1 MKANDL
7 RTLEVF
13 LAEYSGVGQQP
24 VKPGAAP
31 SGPVASGQQALD
43 TADRAKAE
51 RDRKSA
57 GLPKDDVNTD
67 LRAKASAGELSQQPN
82 NTADVEPTSDEKVV
96 NPPQNSGTNISKVQS
111 TGSPTTGKGQNQ
123 AVSETDKLKKFKPR
137 GAFGRS
143 AVKTTLKK
151 KLPTG
156 RLLKEA
162 DQPEFVVEI
171 NFNNKEVVR
180 KALSGPVN
188 CGFEAELI
196 FPGIQSFDDN
206 DDAYGEDDAM
216 IDRINNSEHVYEIRD
231 LYKKTLFD
239 YDNAYGEAFFE
250 YQMEQMSRDFE
261 DEDWVNDFVNYSID
275 DNDIADYRKET
286 LVTAK
291 EDDPAEYEERL
302 DWEEDAWGRELAE
315 LRYQD
320 DMQEYWMENLDDIKL
335 ERMVNRFEDNNRHG
349 IDNWL
354 EDMDQS
360 NTQEWQVATE
370 YLQDGD
376 DYQGSSKQD
385 AYEEVEKWLFDWA
398 KMNSHN
404 ADIEV
409 GGYHETES
417 HDGWRIE
424 EDQSLDGDG
433 QGFEVISPVFENPK
447 DMLKEI
453 KSLFSYAQDATQTNR
468 STGLHVTM
476 SYAEESDVPT
486 NIAKTK
492 MYVLSG
498 ADNQAKVWN
507 REFNSYS
514 QSTKIQVL
522 RALRA
527 IATGNASE
535 DNIKTM
541 DDMITQFDASGE
553 ANKVDRQST
562 VNVKQRRNSAGNSL
576 VEFRAAGGPGYID
589 DFEQVAKDAIR
600 YSATIQASYDD
611 DAYNKEFAKKM
622 YKWLQD
628 AQDVEDPQAYSATK
642 GLSPQ
647 DVYRQSTGDTTTDV
661 DNHPLTNYM
670 MKFTH
675 STFQDGVKQALTRFF
690 DSLRHQQEYAQK
702 HNLNEYEENPEE
714 VYADFKSSTRE
725 ALTDLLVFLSLS
737 ANTDKMSTKE
747 VMAIRKLVSQHGL
760 NSEQFIK
767 ALKRD
772 TGNPRLI
779 PDPRDKADRT
789 RIFKR
794 GGKLIGKDL
803 MSDAPEKMS
812 ISVAPDQVA
821 LMTADGLRYI
831 QQYDDTEDAYLPLKK
846 TDYDYIQMEIKALN
860 ELFNKSKANP
870 SDTELDVEV
879 RKAAFDLSKTVSTRF
894 NREMD
899 VERIMKR
906 HSDGGLQYALMWQKQ
921 LARPHTDPK
930 MAQNLK
936 TLGVEVKPT
945 EEKQAPFE
953 SLMSKF
959 EGKSLQEQLI
969 VLEKLD
975 KQKIDETHKKITFR
989 ENTVPDNRT
998 VTIVNDLLS
1007 EHFPASDLDKQME
1020 AFTAIPMPE
1029 MIDRF
1034 RSIER
1039 TRGPDACCRG
1049 VLCQFINYLHPTLK
1063 DQINSDFCDGKTSD
1077 SEKSQCQPCNEAW
1090 QGNAEIKKTGQWA
1103 GKTIAELQKL
1113 ASTLRKKDRRTS
1125 TEQSKLKQINFA
1137 IRSKRDW
1144 KGDTKENISENLEE
1158 AKGIMGRVAGDKF
1171 VKGNEQLE
1179 FQEVKVYPETSN
1191 QYQSVEERDLA
1202 IKSFEEQ
1209 AGQIIWTNNPNN
1221 GMLAFGV
1228 ATLTDP
1234 LNNNTPAYWGRYFK
1248 QRTTNMMG
1256 VWQNNQVPSG
1266 WKVQKAGALKL
1277 DIGIDPQHLIK
1288 VETPF
1293 ASIDQVIN
1301 TVKKNSQGNPLQEQL
1316 ISGLQQIKAGQN
1328 PVFENCAQH
1337 IPALRDYFGEIM
1349 GPCALMADMVG
1360 GQAEDAN
1367 QALLK
1372 GAGWGNSQVFWPQ
1385 AMNYA
1390 LVDSVFIG
1398 PDGQE
1403 VGISSKGGKG
1413 AKASAKNIADAIA
1426 KAPPKLVKK
1435 YKFTVAII
1443 QLVEQSSAQE
1453 GPFRIANYL
1462 KVLPAGLE
1470 KEIMSYVKSGKSDYV
1485 GLSDDAKELF
1495 NYGTPKQGAPGF
1507 NTGLALTAL
1516 LAKKVAKIVNE
1527 DPTFSAGA
1535 LSFLNQSSI
1544 VQLYCKMGKQGDNAR
1559 VTGWDAIYPP
1569 NFKGRVILDGSK
1581 NYYSSRIG
1589 GKFAFGFV

>member
-1 MKANDL
+1 MKAKDL

-31 SGPVASGQQALD
+31 SGPVPSGQQALD

-82 NTADVEPTSDEKVV
+82 DTTDVEPTSDEKVV
-96 NPPQNSGTNISKVQS
+96 KPPQNSGSNISKVQS

-143 AVKTTLKK
+143 AVKRTLKK

-162 DQPEFVVEI
+162 DQPEFMVEI
-171 NFNNKEVVR
+171 NFNSKDVVK
-180 KALSGPVN
+180 KALNGPVN

-196 FPGIQSFDDN
+196 FPRIQNFDDN
-206 DDAYGEDDAM
+206 DDMYGDDFAM
-216 IDRINNSEHVYEIRD
+216 IDRINNSEHVDEIRD

-286 LVTAK
+286 LDTAK
-291 EDDPAEYEERL
+291 EDDPDEYQERL

-315 LRYQD
+315 LRYKD
-320 DMQEYWMENLDDIKL
+320 DMQEYWMENLDDVKL
-335 ERMVNRFEDNNRHG
+335 ERMVNRFEDNNRYG
-349 IDNWL
+349 IDNWMTDSG
-354 EDMDQS
+354 EAG
-360 NTQEWQVATE
+360 NE
-370 YLQDGD
+370 YWTDANDLLQQGD
-376 DYQGSSKQD
+376 AESELSGNPKYQ

-433 QGFEVISPVFENPK
+433 AGFEVISPVFDNPK

-453 KSLFSYAQDATQTNR
+453 QSLFEYAQDATETNR
-468 STGLHVTM
+468 TTGLHVTM

-514 QSTKIQVL
+514 QSTKVQVL
-522 RALRA
+522 QALRA
-527 IATGNASE
+527 IATGNASD

-541 DDMITQFDASGE
+541 DDMITQFDATGE
-553 ANKVDRQST
+553 ANKVGRQST
-562 VNVKQRRNSAGNSL
+562 VNVKQRKNSAGNSL
-576 VEFRAAGGPGYID
+576 VEFRAAGGPGYTGNFD
-589 DFEQVAKDAIR
+589 QVAKDVIR
-600 YSATIQASYDD
+600 YSATIQASHDD
-611 DAYNKEFAKKM
+611 DAYNREFAKKM

-647 DVYRQSTGDTTTDV
+647 DVYRQSTGDTTFDV
-661 DNHPLTNYM
+661 DNHPLTQYM

-675 STFQDGVKQALTRFF
+675 NSFQDNVKKTLTRFF
-690 DSLRHQQEYAQK
+690 SSLKNQQEYQAK

-714 VYADFKSSTRE
+714 VFAEFKSSTRE
-725 ALTDLLVFLSLS
+725 ALTDLMVYLSLS

-747 VMAIRKLVSQHGL
+747 LMAIRKLVSQHGIDA
-760 NSEQFIK
+760 EQFVK

-772 TGNPRLI
+772 SGNPRLI
-779 PDPRDKADRT
+779 PDPRDKADRS

-794 GGKLIGKDL
+794 GGKLIGKDI
-803 MSDAPEKMS
+803 MPDAPEKMS

-821 LMTADGLRYI
+821 LLTADGLRYI
-831 QQYDDTEDAYLPLKK
+831 QQYDDTEDAYIPLKK
-846 TDYDYIQMEIKALN
+846 TDFDYIQMEIKALN

-870 SDTELDVEV
+870 DDAELDVEV
-879 RKAAFDLSKTVSTRF
+879 RKTAFDLSKTVSTRF
-894 NREMD
+894 NRELD
-899 VERIMKR
+899 VERIMNR
-906 HSDGGLQYALMWQKQ
+906 QSDGGLQYALMWQKQ

-930 MAQNLK
+930 MVQNLK
-936 TLGVEVKPT
+936 QLGVEVKPIQS
-945 EEKQAPFE
+945 EPAPFE

-959 EGKSLQEQLI
+959 ESKSLQEQLTI
-969 VLEKLD
+969 LGKLD
-975 KQKIDETHKKITFR
+975 KQKIDEAYKKITFR

-1007 EHFPASDLDKQME
+1007 KHFPASDLNKQMD

-1029 MIDRF
+1029 MIDSF

-1039 TRGPDACCRG
+1039 TQGPDACCRG

-1063 DQINSDFCDGKTSD
+1063 DQINSNFCDGKTSD
-1077 SEKSQCQPCNEAW
+1077 LEKSQCKPCNEAW
-1090 QGNAEIKKTGQWA
+1090 QGNPKIRKTGKWA
-1103 GKTIAELQKL
+1103 GKTIAELQKR
-1113 ASTLRKKDRRTS
+1113 ANSLRKKETRTDAES
-1125 TEQSKLKQINFA
+1125 SELKQINFA

-1144 KGDTKENISENLEE
+1144 KGDTKENKHFDEARLNSARTDKYLPIVQQIIDKGDATFNIGEKGDEGIFVADKGQKVVNRLTSLTGTLNGEPAEIKVNQIFKTPKMVAIAQGKDPNAVSASASKESYEIKPSQIFSDETFNATKVFDEVIKNPVLQQSEIGQHIIKM
-1158 AKGIMGRVAGDKF
+1158 AKEIQNGQQPNMNDTPKEFYTAIRDYAGEYLGVLALIRGTANFPTRDAWLKHLDVRSLDEIVINF
-1171 VKGNEQLE
+1171 PKE
-1179 FQEVKVYPETSN
+1179 SN
-1191 QYQSVEERDLA
+1191 FALGDS
-1202 IKSFEEQ
+1202 IGSFENSKT
-1209 AGQIIWTNNPNN
+1209 GNQI
-1221 GMLAFGV
+1221 L
-1228 ATLTDP
+1228 
-1234 LNNNTPAYWGRYFK
+1234 
-1248 QRTTNMMG
+1248 
-1256 VWQNNQVPSG
+1256 
-1266 WKVQKAGALKL
+1266 
-1277 DIGIDPQHLIK
+1277 
-1288 VETPF
+1288 
-1293 ASIDQVIN
+1293 
-1301 TVKKNSQGNPLQEQL
+1301 
-1316 ISGLQQIKAGQN
+1316 
-1328 PVFENCAQH
+1328 
-1337 IPALRDYFGEIM
+1337 
-1349 GPCALMADMVG
+1349 
-1360 GQAEDAN
+1360 
-1367 QALLK
+1367 
-1372 GAGWGNSQVFWPQ
+1372 
-1385 AMNYA
+1385 
-1390 LVDSVFIG
+1390 
-1398 PDGQE
+1398 
-1403 VGISSKGGKG
+1403 ISSKGGKKG
-1413 AKASAKNIADAIA
+1413 APPSLNGLKIPDELKSVPAYANEIDVIEALQGASGIAQPFVGLNKIAEYNPESINKAVRKLLPFTEKDIFSITKLMDGKLYDKSDINKLPAKFKPLLKLINLDRVNPRATPGGIIHYTLNKVLVDAVNNNNAMPNFEPLAREILQKNFIQIFARPKGGVLGFDVLWPSKDLATGKIELYSKASSTE
-1426 KAPPKLVKK
+1426 P
-1435 YKFTVAII
+1435 
-1443 QLVEQSSAQE
+1443 
-1453 GPFRIANYL
+1453 
-1462 KVLPAGLE
+1462 
-1470 KEIMSYVKSGKSDYV
+1470 
-1485 GLSDDAKELF
+1485 
-1495 NYGTPKQGAPGF
+1495 
-1507 NTGLALTAL
+1507 
-1516 LAKKVAKIVNE
+1516 
-1527 DPTFSAGA
+1527 
-1535 LSFLNQSSI
+1535 
-1544 VQLYCKMGKQGDNAR
+1544 GKQKMSFS
-1559 VTGWDAIYPP
+1559 VT
-1569 NFKGRVILDGSK
+1569 
-1581 NYYSSRIG
+1581 
-1589 GKFAFGFV
+1589 

>member
-1 MKANDL
+1 MKAKDL

-67 LRAKASAGELSQQPN
+67 LRAKASAGELSQ
-82 NTADVEPTSDEKVV
+82 EPTDTDDITDTTGSQVVKPPSGAQGLAPTTKSDK
-96 NPPQNSGTNISKVQS
+96 K
-111 TGSPTTGKGQNQ
+111 SPTTM
-123 AVSETDKLKKFKPR
+123 AETDKKIFKKK

-143 AVKTTLKK
+143 AVGGILKK

-162 DQPEFVVEI
+162 DPLDFIIEI
-171 NFNNKEVVR
+171 NFNSKEVVK
-180 KALSGPVN
+180 KALNGPVN

-196 FPGIQSFDDN
+196 FPRIADFGDES
-206 DDAYGEDDAM
+206 M
-216 IDRINNSEHVYEIRD
+216 IDRIANSSYESDITE
-231 LYKKTLFD
+231 LYRKTLMDFD
-239 YDNAYGEAFFE
+239 SAYGEAFYE
-250 YQMEQMSRDFE
+250 YQMAQMTRDME
-261 DEDWVNDFVNYSID
+261 DEDWVNDFVNYVID
-275 DNDIADYRKET
+275 DNDIADYKQET
-286 LVTAK
+286 LDTTKA
-291 EDDPAEYEERL
+291 DDPDEYEERL
-302 DWEEDAWGRELAE
+302 DWEPDAWGRELAE
-315 LRYQD
+315 LSYRDEMQD
-320 DMQEYWMENLDDIKL
+320 YWMENLDDYQL
-335 ERMVNRFEDNNRHG
+335 ERLVNRFEDNPRHG
-349 IDNWL
+349 IVNWMMDSGEAGNENWINANDYL
-354 EDMDQS
+354 EH
-360 NTQEWQVATE
+360 
-370 YLQDGD
+370 GD
-376 DYQGSSKQD
+376 DGPPGDSGKKRE

-409 GGYHETES
+409 GGYHETEG

-424 EDQSLDGDG
+424 EDSSLEGDG
-433 QGFEVISPVFENPK
+433 AAFEIISPVFDTPK

-453 KSLFSYAQDATQTNR
+453 NSLFSYAQDATETNR

-476 SYAEESDVPT
+476 SYAEPSDVPT

-498 ADNQAKVWN
+498 ADNQAKVWG

-514 QSTKIQVL
+514 QNTKIQVL
-522 RALRA
+522 KALRA
-527 IATGNASE
+527 IATGNASD

-553 ANKVDRQST
+553 AHKVGRQST
-562 VNVKQRRNSAGNSL
+562 VNVKGNRNSEGNSL
-576 VEFRAAGGPGYID
+576 VEFRAAGGAGYTKN
-589 DFEQVAKDAIR
+589 FEQIAKDVTR
-600 YSATIQASYDD
+600 YSATVQASYDD

-628 AQDVEDPQAYSATK
+628 ADDVEDPQAYSSTK

-675 STFQDGVKQALTRFF
+675 STFQDGVKQAITRFF

-702 HNLNEYEENPEE
+702 HNLNEYEENPKE
-714 VYADFKSSTRE
+714 VYADFKSSTSE
-725 ALTDLLVFLSLS
+725 ALTDLLVYLSLS
-737 ANTDKMSTKE
+737 ANTDKMTTKE
-747 VMAIRKLVSQHGL
+747 LMAIRKLVRQHGL
-760 NSEQFIK
+760 DADKFVK
-767 ALKRD
+767 ALTRD
-772 TGNPRLI
+772 TGNPRTI

-794 GGKLIGKDL
+794 GGKLIGKDI
-803 MSDAPEKMS
+803 MGSAPVKMA
-812 ISVAPDQVA
+812 IFVAQGQLA
-821 LMTADGLRYI
+821 LLTAESLRYI
-831 QQYDDTEDAYLPLKK
+831 QQYGDAEDTYLPMQKS
-846 TDYDYIQMEIKALN
+846 DYDYIQTEIQAIN
-860 ELFNKSKANP
+860 TLFDSAKS
-870 SDTELDVEV
+870 TEDVEIDTQV
-879 RKAAFDLSKTVSTRF
+879 RKAVFDLTKNISTKF
-894 NREMD
+894 NRELSVDRVAMRAS
-899 VERIMKR
+899 E
-906 HSDGGLQYALMWQKQ
+906 GGIQYALTWQNQ

-930 MAQNLK
+930 IAQNLK

-945 EEKQAPFE
+945 EEMKAPFE
-953 SLMSKF
+953 NLMSKF
-959 EGKSLQEQLI
+959 EGKSLQEQLTI
-969 VLEKLD
+969 LNKLD
-975 KQKIDETHKKITFR
+975 KQKIDEAYEKITFR

-998 VTIVNDLLS
+998 VTIINDLLS
-1007 EHFPASDLDKQME
+1007 EHFPAGDLDKQME

-1029 MIDRF
+1029 MIDSF

-1077 SEKSQCQPCNEAW
+1077 LEKSQCKPCNEAW
-1090 QGNAEIKKTGQWA
+1090 QGNPKIKKTGQWS

-1113 ASTLRKKDRRTS
+1113 ASSLRKKESRTAS
-1125 TEQSKLKQINFA
+1125 EQSKLKQINFA

-1171 VKGNEQLE
+1171 VKDNQQLE
-1179 FQEVKVYPETSN
+1179 FQEVKVYPEENT
-1191 QYQSVEERDLA
+1191 QYQSAEERDQA

-1209 AGQIIWTNNPNN
+1209 AGQIIWTNNPNK

-1234 LNNNTPAYWGRYFK
+1234 LNNNTPTYWGRYFK
-1248 QRTTNMMG
+1248 QKTTNMMG
-1256 VWQNNQVPSG
+1256 VWQNNQVPAG

-1301 TVKKNSQGNPLQEQL
+1301 TVKRNSQGNPLQKEL

-1328 PVFENCAQH
+1328 PVFEDCAQH

-1349 GPCALMADMVG
+1349 GPCALMANMVG

-1470 KEIMSYVKSGKSDYV
+1470 KEIMSYVKSSKSDYV

-1527 DPTFSAGA
+1527 DPTFSVGA

-1544 VQLYCKMGKQGDNAR
+1544 VQLYCKMGKQGNNAR

-1569 NFKGRVILDGSK
+1569 NFKGRVVLDGSK

>member
-1 MKANDL
+1 MKAKDL
-7 RTLEVF
+7 RTLEAF
-13 LAEYSGVGQQP
+13 LAEYSGTSASSGPGQAGNKPPPVGKEPSLEKAKNEKNKRDAENAGLSNPDIIAKGAVGDFGELGQDENGTSSDTTKAPKVASAPEVSPPSGAQGLAPTDPPEKSDITGNP
-24 VKPGAAP
+24 VK
-31 SGPVASGQQALD
+31 
-43 TADRAKAE
+43 E
-51 RDRKSA
+51 
-57 GLPKDDVNTD
+57 
-67 LRAKASAGELSQQPN
+67 
-82 NTADVEPTSDEKVV
+82 SD
-96 NPPQNSGTNISKVQS
+96 
-111 TGSPTTGKGQNQ
+111 
-123 AVSETDKLKKFKPR
+123 KKIFKKK

-143 AVKTTLKK
+143 VVGGILRK

-156 RLLKEA
+156 RFLKEA
-162 DQPEFVVEI
+162 DPLDFIVEI

-196 FPGIQSFDDN
+196 FPRIQSFDDN
-206 DDAYGEDDAM
+206 DDMYGDDFAM
-216 IDRINNSEHVYEIRD
+216 IDRINNSEHVDEIRD

-261 DEDWVNDFVNYSID
+261 DEEWINDFVNYSID
-275 DNDIADYRKET
+275 DNDIVDYRKET
-286 LVTAK
+286 LATAK

-302 DWEEDAWGRELAE
+302 DWEDDAWGRELAE

-320 DMQEYWMENLDDIKL
+320 DMQEYWMENLDDVKL

-424 EDQSLDGDG
+424 EDQSLEGDG

-553 ANKVDRQST
+553 ANKVGRQST

-589 DFEQVAKDAIR
+589 DFEQVAKDVIR

-846 TDYDYIQMEIKALN
+846 TDYNYIQMEIKALN

-894 NREMD
+894 NRELD
-899 VERIMKR
+899 VERIQNR
-906 HSDGGLQYALMWQKQ
+906 QSDGGLQYALMWQKQ

-936 TLGVEVKPT
+936 TLGVEVKPI
-945 EEKQAPFE
+945 ESEPAPFE

-959 EGKSLQEQLI
+959 EGKSLQEQLTI
-969 VLEKLD
+969 LNRLD
-975 KQKIDETHKKITFR
+975 KQKIDEAHERMFVA
-989 ENTVPDNRT
+989 EESVPDTRKASILNK
-998 VTIVNDLLS
+998 LLS
-1007 EHFPASDLDKQME
+1007 EHFPACDLQRQME
-1020 AFTAIPMPE
+1020 AFTALPIPQ
-1029 MIDRF
+1029 MIDDF
-1034 RSIER
+1034 RAVKR
-1039 TRGPDACCRG
+1039 DKGPDGCCRP
-1049 VLCQFINYLHPTLK
+1049 VLCHYMRYLHPTLY
-1063 DQINSDFCDGKTSD
+1063 DLVDHSFCDGGD
-1077 SEKSQCQPCNEAW
+1077 SACKPEKCTESVTEKWA
-1090 QGNAEIKKTGQWA
+1090 GDTKIKKTGQWA

-1113 ASTLRKKDRRTS
+1113 ASALRKKESRTPA
-1125 TEQSKLKQINFA
+1125 EQSRLKQINFA

-1144 KGDTKENISENLEE
+1144 KGGTKESINESRGVTARAPGEQYVSDTDPKDVLTMVGVQALPSDGQAYGSAEELENALEQVLPSG
-1158 AKGIMGRVAGDKF
+1158 AKVIQDNKPNSSTLAAVVAELTDASGTPQFWVRYLRQIPPQGIHGTWKTLRGYKFTKGAAGESVPIKPTDLVNDESYKSPKQLQNEITRNMNAKLQGDNAGLIP
-1171 VKGNEQLE
+1171 VMTDAMNQARAGSTNPIAGAMPYYNVLVKYGGEYLGPMALIDGGNQKGNT
-1179 FQEVKVYPETSN
+1179 PE
-1191 QYQSVEERDLA
+1191 
-1202 IKSFEEQ
+1202 
-1209 AGQIIWTNNPNN
+1209 
-1221 GMLAFGV
+1221 MLA
-1228 ATLTDP
+1228 
-1234 LNNNTPAYWGRYFK
+1234 AYE
-1248 QRTTNMMG
+1248 
-1256 VWQNNQVPSG
+1256 
-1266 WKVQKAGALKL
+1266 LK
-1277 DIGIDPQHLIK
+1277 
-1288 VETPF
+1288 T
-1293 ASIDQVIN
+1293 
-1301 TVKKNSQGNPLQEQL
+1301 
-1316 ISGLQQIKAGQN
+1316 
-1328 PVFENCAQH
+1328 
-1337 IPALRDYFGEIM
+1337 
-1349 GPCALMADMVG
+1349 
-1360 GQAEDAN
+1360 
-1367 QALLK
+1367 LK
-1372 GAGWGNSQVFWPQ
+1372 GSKVMFPQ
-1385 AMNYA
+1385 DAAFA
-1390 LVDSVFIG
+1390 LVDSFIKT
-1398 PDGQE
+1398 PSGQE
-1403 VGISSKGGKG
+1403 IGVSSKAHTGGGAASSLSGVSQQLTDEIRSEFPKG
-1413 AKASAKNIADAIA
+1413 AEIIDTLGTESAINGPLKIA
-1426 KAPPKLVKK
+1426 KMFGLINDKDIQEIATLPKSSQDASDIKSPRLKK
-1435 YKFTVAII
+1435 LMAVTKSDPSNPAYRVLFHLMAGIVTALIPKVNADPEFKGAMMAALNNNKFV
-1443 QLVEQSSAQE
+1443 QL
-1453 GPFRIANYL
+1453 
-1462 KVLPAGLE
+1462 
-1470 KEIMSYVKSGKSDYV
+1470 MTSGKKAGDAVVLDYYTKFPAV
-1485 GLSDDAKELF
+1485 FEGAPSLF
-1495 NYGTPKQGAPGF
+1495 NKSYFA
-1507 NTGLALTAL
+1507 TG
-1516 LAKKVAKIVNE
+1516 
-1527 DPTFSAGA
+1527 
-1535 LSFLNQSSI
+1535 Q
-1544 VQLYCKMGKQGDNAR
+1544 
-1559 VTGWDAIYPP
+1559 
-1569 NFKGRVILDGSK
+1569 KGRL
-1581 NYYSSRIG
+1581 
-1589 GKFAFGFV
+1589 GFKLKK